1 MISETLRKGWIDHL
15 NRERYGPRPKREY
28 VWASSRRTCVR
39 QMALDLSNPE
49 DEEMPDPAGLE
60 RMTRGS
66 EREMA
71 VVARLMQIG
80 PRCDPP
86 FEVIEG
92 QRRFEIKDRD
102 GALLMTGRIDGRIK
116 IGGRR
121 PVFEVKSGRSFERAT
136 CLEDLDRGTWTRH
149 TVDQILAYLYDAEE
163 EEGLLILETAGLPTF
178 LPVYLEPNL
187 GRVESFL
194 QDARVAIEAAK
205 GNCPLPDYISTP
217 DDCRRCPHLGKSCM
231 PQIDY
236 GAGAKVIVDEVLEA
250 AAKMREVAATAAK
263 SYRDADAL
271 LKRRLRGVTCAILG
285 DFTVTGKWEKRGS
298 NPKGA
303 FKLNVQRSIVPSET
317 EVASGS

>member
-1 MISETLRKGWIDHL
+1 MIAETLRKGWINHL

-39 QMALDLSNPE
+39 QMALDLSCPE
-49 DEEMPDPAGLE
+49 DDEMPDPAGLE

-66 EREMA
+66 EREA
-71 VVARLMQIG
+71 SVVARLMQIG

-86 FEVIEG
+86 FEVLEG

-116 IGGRR
+116 IGGKR
-121 PVFEVKSGRSFERAT
+121 PVFEVKSGRSFERAS
-136 CLEDLDRGTWTRH
+136 CLEDLDRGVWTRH

-187 GRVESFL
+187 GRVERFL
-194 QDARVAIEAAK
+194 QDSRVAIEAAK
-205 GNCPLPDYISTP
+205 GNCPLPDYIATP
-217 DDCRRCPHLGKSCM
+217 DDCRRCSHLGKSCM
-231 PQIDY
+231 PKLDY
-236 GAGAKVIVDEVLEA
+236 GAGARIIVDETLEA
-250 AAKMREVAATAAK
+250 AAKSREATATASK
-263 SYRDADAL
+263 AYRRADDL
-271 LKRRLRGVTCAILG
+271 LKRRLRGVTLAVLG
-285 DFTVTGKWEKRGS
+285 DFTVTGRWEKRGD

-303 FKLNVQRSIVPSET
+303 FKLSIQRAIAPPVT
-317 EVASGS
+317 EVADG